1 MQAINSEV
9 MSKRRKITR
18 LLSIQKNW
26 FSDLDPESGS
36 RISDKKIEPFITWHH
51 GQKVSKNPTQSQII
65 ASIQGRPNLYLEPTQ
80 PWSKPKLFLNEY
92 LWTVSN
98 GLNIFFSLQISAGK
112 KIDVSLKI
120 LEDFYMTDSISRASP
135 TMAKCVQAV
144 KAQKAAPY
152 VTS

>member
-1 MQAINSEV
+1 MGEEANYF
-9 MSKRRKITR
+9 K
-18 LLSIQKNW
+18 
-26 FSDLDPESGS
+26 ESAGF
-36 RISDKKIEPFITWHH
+36 DAAAAAAKK
-51 GQKVSKNPTQSQII
+51 V
-65 ASIQGRPNLYLEPTQ
+65 A
-80 PWSKPKLFLNEY
+80 
-92 LWTVSN
+92 
-98 GLNIFFSLQISAGK
+98 AGK